1 MKNNFFEN
9 YFSKISGILGKLNTK
24 DIEKLDKSISEIK
37 KKKSKIL
44 VFGNGANV
52 SLASHFATDMTKNG
66 KITTS
71 SFGDGNLITCFSNDY
86 GFENW
91 IQNSIKY
98 YSSKKDLVILLSA
111 SGTSKNIIK
120 AAKYCFKNKIK
131 CASIYGFNKKN
142 ILSKYCR
149 TNIWI
154 DSKSYNLIEI
164 TQAAILLAIVDKKI
178 GSLNYKS
185 NL

>member
-1 MKNNFFEN
+1 VKNNFFKN
-9 YFSKISGILGKLNTK
+9 YFIEVTNILNKLNIE
-24 DIEKLDKSISEIK
+24 DIEKLDKAITAVK

-44 VFGNGANV
+44 VFGNGANI

-71 SFGDGNLITCFSNDY
+71 SFNDGNLITCFSNDY

-91 IQNSIKY
+91 IQNTIKY
-98 YSSKKDLVILLSA
+98 YSSKNDLIILLSA

-120 AAKYCFKNKIK
+120 AAKYCYKNKFR
-131 CASIYGFNKKN
+131 CVSIYGFNKKN
-142 ILSKYCR
+142 NLSKYCGL
-149 TNIWI
+149 NIWI
-154 DSKSYNLIEI
+154 DAKSYNLIEI
-164 TQAAILLAIVDKKI
+164 AQAVILLSIVDKKI

>member
-1 MKNNFFEN
+1 MKNNFFKN
-9 YFSKISGILGKLNTK
+9 YFSKITDILSELNIK
-24 DIEKLDKSISEIK
+24 DIEKLDKTILEI

-44 VFGNGANV
+44 VFGNGANT

-91 IQNSIKY
+91 IQNTIKY

-111 SGTSKNIIK
+111 SGTSRNIIK
-120 AAKYCFKNKIK
+120 AAKYC
-131 CASIYGFNKKN
+131 NKK
-142 ILSKYCR
+142 
-149 TNIWI
+149 
-154 DSKSYNLIEI
+154 
-164 TQAAILLAIVDKKI
+164 
-178 GSLNYKS
+178 
-185 NL
+185 